1 MIETERL
8 KIYPASENQM
18 RSHISAETDE
28 EMKKAYTE
36 MLEGCVTHPDQW
48 NWYAMWMIELKD
60 GTHIGDL
67 CFKGLEPDGSA
78 EIGYGILEA
87 YQENGYAAEAVK
99 AAVEWAFR
107 DPKVTAIEAETEPDN
122 KASQRVL
129 EKCGFVPNGKTG
141 KEGPRFSLK
150 AANQK
155 PAHLIRSA
163 SVEDAPRL
171 LEIYGYYVKNT
182 AITFEYDVPGPEEF
196 SSRISN
202 TLQKYPYLVME
213 EKGSIRGYAYAGPF
227 VGRAAYSHS
236 CEVTIYLDKDAK
248 GKGYGRLLYEALE
261 NKLKAMGI
269 LNLYARIGSPVE
281 EDEYLTKNSEQFHEH
296 LGFVKVGEFHKCGYK
311 FNRWYNMICM
321 EKIIGVHEEKRKIT
335 EMSPR
340 F

>member
-1 MIETERL
+1 
-8 KIYPASENQM
+8 M

-150 AANQK
+150 PTDQK

-163 SVEDAPRL
+163 SVEDTARL

-196 SSRISN
+196 AARISN
-202 TLQKYPYLVME
+202 TLHKYPYLVLE

-261 NKLKAMGI
+261 NKLIATGI